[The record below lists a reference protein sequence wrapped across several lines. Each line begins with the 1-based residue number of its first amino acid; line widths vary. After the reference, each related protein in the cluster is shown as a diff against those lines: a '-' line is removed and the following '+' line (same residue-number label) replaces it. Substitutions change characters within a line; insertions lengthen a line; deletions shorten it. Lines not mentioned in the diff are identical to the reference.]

1 MDSGTSSARRSRS
14 GSPDPIASNAGTAL
28 PYATR
33 SALHLKGLVPSG
45 VEDFSVQEQR
55 ALEQLNMKSTNLE
68 KYIFLSWLRTTNIN
82 LFYRLVLHNLKAIA
96 PVIYTPTVGQACQ
109 EYSHIYPFLAPPNNV
124 DGLYIPLTE
133 VENIGEIIGNY
144 RESIK
149 EGDEPEITVITDGS
163 RILGLG
169 DLGMNGMGIPVGKLQ
184 LYVAAAGLNPDRCLP
199 IVLDFGTDT
208 DKYLEDPLYLGIR
221 QHRPSDE
228 AFYAAAN
235 RVIEALHG
243 AFPNMFIQFEDF
255 STEHAFGLLEHWRHR
270 ALCFNDDIQGTGCV
284 ILGGFI
290 SAVEQAGIPPRDQ
303 RILFVGAGSAG
314 VGVAKQLVDYFVIAH
329 GIPEAQAKA
338 MFWFVDSRGMITAN
352 RGDRLAQHKVY
363 FAREDNGS
371 TQCATIEEA
380 LEYVKPTALIGLS
393 TVYKAFSEKILAR
406 MSEINSQ
413 ARPIVF
419 PLSNPETKAECSFEE
434 AMRCTNN
441 RVLFAS
447 GTAFPEYTDPET
459 CQVFVPGQGNNMY
472 VFPAIGLGAVLCK
485 PTCITDTM
493 IYAVSK
499 ALAASLNSQEKAD
512 GELYPRIERIR
523 EVSAEL
529 AAAFIQQA
537 VREDLAKDQKWI
549 DLAKA
554 CEAGKLVAE
563 VRRFM
568 WLPAET
574 FEQLRQCC
582 PHTHHHPVMP
592 HNHEHPVVPE
602 VPAGKL

>member
-45 VEDFSVQEQR
+45 VENFTVQEQR

-221 QHRPSDE
+221 QHRPSDAE
-228 AFYAAAN
+228 FYAAAN
-235 RVIEALHG
+235 LVIEALHK

-290 SAVEQAGIPPRDQ
+290 SAVEQAGIPPKDQ

-329 GIPEAQAKA
+329 GIPEEAAKA

-371 TQCATIEEA
+371 TQCASIEEA
-380 LEYVKPTALIGLS
+380 LEYVRPTALIGLS
-393 TVYKAFSEKILAR
+393 TIYKAFSEKILVR
-406 MSEINSQ
+406 MSEINTQ

-447 GTAFPEYTDPET
+447 GTAFPEYTAEGR
-459 CQVFVPGQGNNMY
+459 VYVPGQGNNMY

-499 ALAASLNSQEKAD
+499 ALAASLNEQEKAD

-529 AAAFIQQA
+529 AAAFIRQA
-537 VREDLAKDQKWI
+537 VGEGLAKDQKWI
-549 DLAKA
+549 GMAASED
-554 CEAGKLVAE
+554 LVAE

-582 PHTHHHPVMP
+582 PHTHHHPVLP
-592 HNHEHPVVPE
+592 HE
-602 VPAGKL
+602 ASKL

>member
-14 GSPDPIASNAGTAL
+14 SSPDPIASNAGTAL

-82 LFYRLVLHNLKAIA
+82 LFYRLVLHNLRQIA

-133 VENIGEIIGNY
+133 VDNIDEIIGNY

-221 QHRPSDE
+221 QHRPADA

-235 RVIEALHG
+235 RVIEALHK

-255 STEHAFGLLEHWRHR
+255 STEHAFGLLDQWRSK

-290 SAVEQAGIPPRDQ
+290 SAVEQAGIPPQDQ

-314 VGVAKQLVDYFVIAH
+314 VGVAKQLVDYFVIEH
-329 GIPEAQAKA
+329 KIHEPQAKA
-338 MFWFVDSRGMITAN
+338 MFWFVDSRGLITAN

-371 TQCATIEEA
+371 TQCKDLEEA
-380 LEYVKPTALIGLS
+380 VEYVRPTALIGLS
-393 TVYKAFSEKILAR
+393 TIHKAFTEKILTR
-406 MSEINSQ
+406 MSDLNQ
-413 ARPIVF
+413 QGRPIVF
-419 PLSNPETKAECSFEE
+419 PLSNPETKAECTFEE
-434 AMRCTNN
+434 AMRCTGN

-447 GTAFPEYTDPET
+447 GTAFPEYTIPET
-459 CQVFVPGQGNNMY
+459 SRVCVPGQGNNMY
-472 VFPAIGLGAVLCK
+472 VFPAIGLGSVLCK
-485 PTCITDTM
+485 AKRITDTM
-493 IYAVSK
+493 IYAVSS
-499 ALAASLNSQEKAD
+499 ALAASLNAGERAD

-529 AAAFIQQA
+529 AAAFIAQA
-537 VREDLAKDQKWI
+537 VREGLAQNPKWVQ
-549 DLAKA
+549 LA
-554 CEAGKLVAE
+554 ESPQLISE
-563 VRRFM
+563 VRKFM
-568 WLPAET
+568 WHPAET

-582 PHTHHHPVMP
+582 PHTHHHPVLP
-592 HNHEHPVVPE
+592 HSHSSTHTHTPTE
-602 VPAGKL
+602 